1 MKNEDE
7 KLTSVKVQTFL
18 FERFKDVCYENNFSL
33 KKLVNRGI
41 YLYITDKNFREK
53 INSQNQTKL

>member
-1 MKNEDE
+1 MKQEE

-18 FERFKDVCYENNFSL
+18 FERFKDICYENNFSL

-41 YLYITDKNFREK
+41 YLYITDKNFRER

>member
-18 FERFKDVCYENNFSL
+18 FQRFKDVCYENNFSL

-41 YLYITDKNFREK
+41 YLYITDKHFREK
-53 INSQNQTKL
+53 LNNQNQTKL

>member
-18 FERFKDVCYENNFSL
+18 FERFKDICYENNFSL

-41 YLYITDKNFREK
+41 YLYITDKDFREK
-53 INSQNQTKL
+53 MNSQNQTKL